1 MGLSELESVTARI
14 FDIGRSYR
22 VWLLKGEIGAGKTTF
37 IHSLTRNF
45 GVVDNVSSP
54 SYGII
59 NEYKSGNGEV
69 LFHFDLF
76 RIKSAEEIIELGLYE
91 YIDSNNYC
99 FIEWPELIENLP
111 IGPYVGITITVAG
124 QDSRIFNVDIHD
136 R

>member
-1 MGLSELESVTARI
+1 MSELESVTARI
-14 FDIGRSYR
+14 FDFGRSYT

-37 IHSLTRNF
+37 IHSLARSF

-76 RIKSAEEIIELGLYE
+76 RIKSAEEIIELGFYE

-99 FIEWPELIENLP
+99 FIEWPELIEDLP
-111 IGPYVGITITVAG
+111 IGPYVGVTITVTG
-124 QDSRIFNVDIHD
+124 RDSRIFNVDIHD